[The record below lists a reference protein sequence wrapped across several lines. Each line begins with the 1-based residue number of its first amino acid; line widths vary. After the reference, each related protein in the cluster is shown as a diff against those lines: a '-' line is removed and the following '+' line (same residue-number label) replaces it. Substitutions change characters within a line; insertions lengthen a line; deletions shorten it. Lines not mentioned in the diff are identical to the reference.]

1 MPLNGPSF
9 WWRAEG
15 ASLAAKLLSPLG
27 AIYHWETQRRLKKP
41 GAKAGI
47 PVICIGN
54 ATVGGVGKT
63 PFVRALGE
71 ALQARGHAPH
81 ILTRGYGGEEKG
93 PYCVRPE
100 DDAARVG
107 DEPLLLARTL
117 PVWVSRDRPIGA
129 KAAEEA
135 GASMILMDDGL
146 QNPSL
151 EKSLSL
157 LLVDAGTLFGN
168 DEVFP
173 AGPLREKPEAAAS
186 RAGAL
191 VAVLAGPGAPVPDRI
206 STLAQGKPVF
216 RAWFEVEQSS
226 IPEGPLHAFCGIG
239 RPQRFEQSLREAGSS
254 ILNFKAFPD
263 HHPFSGT
270 EVDALKADAI
280 EAGATLVTTEKDYV
294 RFPPE
299 RRDGITPILG
309 GMRIAEEEALLSLVE
324 NVE

>member
-1 MPLNGPSF
+1 MHLEGPSF
-9 WWRAEG
+9 WWQAEG
-15 ASLAAKLLSPLG
+15 TSLAAKLLSPLG

-41 GAKAGI
+41 GARAGI

-81 ILTRGYGGEEKG
+81 ILTRGYGGKEKG

-100 DDAARVG
+100 DDAAHVG

-117 PVWVSRDRPIGA
+117 PVWVSRDRPMGA
-129 KAAEEA
+129 KAAKEA
-135 GASMILMDDGL
+135 GASMILMDDGF

-151 EKSLSL
+151 QKSLSL
-157 LLVDAGTLFGN
+157 MLVDAATLFGN

-173 AGPLREKPEAAAS
+173 AGPLRERPEAAAS

-191 VAVLAGPGAPVPDRI
+191 VAVLPGPETQVPDRI
-206 STLAQGKPVF
+206 CALADGKPVF

-226 IPEGPLHAFCGIG
+226 IPDAPLHAFCGIG
-239 RPQRFEQSLREAGSS
+239 RPERFERSLKESGGK
-254 ILNFKAFPD
+254 ILSFKAFPD
-263 HHPFSGT
+263 HHPFSSD
-270 EVDALKADAI
+270 EIDALKADAI

-299 RRDGITPILG
+299 RRDGITPIPG

-324 NVE
+324 NAE